1 MNINSQ
7 GGSGFL
13 SKYCNFQ
20 PRKSDLM
27 GLLMEFYG
35 NTTCDYFNVPELL
48 RLPVPSSPC
57 SSVGDA
63 VKGVILQ
70 VVILWSTDVLYLKN
84 KQLLFLDDNLCLE
97 FII

>member
-1 MNINSQ
+1 
-7 GGSGFL
+7 
-13 SKYCNFQ
+13 
-20 PRKSDLM
+20 M
-27 GLLMEFYG
+27 GLLMEFYS
-35 NTTCDYFNVPELL
+35 NTTCDYFNVAELL

-70 VVILWSTDVLYLKN
+70 GVILWSTDVPE
-84 KQLLFLDDNLCLE
+84 KQLLFLIDNQCLE